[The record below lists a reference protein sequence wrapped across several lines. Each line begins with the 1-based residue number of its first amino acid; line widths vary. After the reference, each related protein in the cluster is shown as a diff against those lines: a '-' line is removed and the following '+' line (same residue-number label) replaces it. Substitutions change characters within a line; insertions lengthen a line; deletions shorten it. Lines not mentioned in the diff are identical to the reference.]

1 MKQLFG
7 HYILGQ
13 QVVEEIMDSQRPGC
27 PREFENID
35 VPKGH
40 DLFDT
45 EGKGNVQLPFIRSR
59 YDFRTGQSPNNPRQQ
74 VYLISIIMDIFSY
87 AHLKEIFS
95 DG

>member
-1 MKQLFG
+1 MFC
-7 HYILGQ
+7 HYISGQ

-40 DLFDT
+40 DLFDP
-45 EGKGNVQLPFIRSR
+45 ESKGNVQLPFIRSR

-74 VYLISIIMDIFSY
+74 VYLISIMMEISY
-87 AHLKEIFS
+87 SYSHLKEIFT